1 MPRIVHERTAAAADI
16 TLCGFGSTAIADAPD
31 EVTCKNCLR
40 VRQRHADRQQE
51 AALTRDARWNRLR
64 AQLTCDIAIEQEL
77 GDDYADAGTDSSLK
91 TAYKH
96 WGKAEALREV
106 LAWMDRA
113 EGQS

>member
-64 AQLTCDIAIEQEL
+64 TKLTQDVAIEQEL
-77 GDDYADAGTDSSLK
+77 GDDYGDMGTDESLN
-91 TAYKH
+91 TAHQH
-96 WGKAEALREV
+96 WGRSMALRE
-106 LAWMDRA
+106 
-113 EGQS
+113 